1 MTASHDPALPCP
13 LSCRLEPGPRS
24 AQTPSHSDTPP
35 QAHCGDAGRGRDG
48 RFQGCDQAP
57 IVEERLDL
65 RILVGGIEFTPSLS
79 LFRQAVTKKRQL
91 RELDLETPEYHSMS
105 QNRRFLKR
113 LMSKIRSTRNRDGE
127 SEMPDRDPNRV
138 RARGSYSNEFQSLL
152 LSIVGGA
159 PSLDDFVVAAEF
171 STLYPAAEII
181 KAADAA
187 KGVGLPVD
195 EGVGY
200 FLFCICTTDANK
212 HFSKP
217 EPTPKLSTIID
228 HAIPILLGEKGLR
241 QDLVVSFKERYADLT
256 RNRH

>member
-105 QNRRFLKR
+105 QNYEVSA
-113 LMSKIRSTRNRDGE
+113 MPCSE
-127 SEMPDRDPNRV
+127 SEVERRPSAALQKPCCTKPRSASQAMEIWLSCCRWGLGSCRV
-138 RARGSYSNEFQSLL
+138 GTRREALYAGEAAFRWRGSSGGCGISDHVARGQDAMSVSRLCDT
-152 LSIVGGA
+152 VAGA
-159 PSLDDFVVAAEF
+159 F
-171 STLYPAAEII
+171 SSA
-181 KAADAA
+181 
-187 KGVGLPVD
+187 
-195 EGVGY
+195 
-200 FLFCICTTDANK
+200 C
-212 HFSKP
+212 
-217 EPTPKLSTIID
+217 
-228 HAIPILLGEKGLR
+228 
-241 QDLVVSFKERYADLT
+241 RY
-256 RNRH
+256 